1 MLLLGRQT
9 VPRDPSPPSIPA
21 IHISNKT
28 GGFRTC
34 TPILGKKD
42 FVAEPSGPFHVYEME
57 NRIDLSYVVLKTTD
71 RRRPCVAVRS
81 TEDGYCNA
89 CLDRPAGPVWSFRVC
104 TCMMMDSR
112 VVSDAYD
119 QRKPQSH
126 NSYASSLDDV
136 NACVYIYCVRYRHSP
151 EPDVTNYVST
161 SKIGK

>member
-1 MLLLGRQT
+1 MRPSHPVLL
-9 VPRDPSPPSIPA
+9 
-21 IHISNKT
+21 
-28 GGFRTC
+28 
-34 TPILGKKD
+34 
-42 FVAEPSGPFHVYEME
+42 
-57 NRIDLSYVVLKTTD
+57 
-71 RRRPCVAVRS
+71 
-81 TEDGYCNA
+81 YCNA

-136 NACVYIYCVRYRHSP
+136 NACVYIYFVRYRHSP

-161 SKIGK
+161 SKIGLCLAPNRSFFLMLPLLFTDATTLNDLLFSDEYPKCTWKYQFIVQQLDACIKQTSNTHQTIWLRQEK

>member
-1 MLLLGRQT
+1 MRPSHPVLL
-9 VPRDPSPPSIPA
+9 
-21 IHISNKT
+21 
-28 GGFRTC
+28 
-34 TPILGKKD
+34 
-42 FVAEPSGPFHVYEME
+42 
-57 NRIDLSYVVLKTTD
+57 
-71 RRRPCVAVRS
+71 
-81 TEDGYCNA
+81 YCNA

-136 NACVYIYCVRYRHSP
+136 NSCVYIYCVRYRHSP